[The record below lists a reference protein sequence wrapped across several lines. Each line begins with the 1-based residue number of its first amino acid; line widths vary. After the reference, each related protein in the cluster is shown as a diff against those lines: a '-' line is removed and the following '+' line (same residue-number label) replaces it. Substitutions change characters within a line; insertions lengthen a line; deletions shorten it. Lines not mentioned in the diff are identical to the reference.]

1 MCIYCHVIDKKTFL
15 LNAAAGSMM
24 LSVNIPFGHIL
35 EIELLKLALSPVEM
49 NNFLDSLVIEV
60 IFQTELSNIL
70 DF

>member
-1 MCIYCHVIDKKTFL
+1 MI
-15 LNAAAGSMM
+15 

-35 EIELLKLALSPVEM
+35 EIELLKLVLSSVEI
-49 NNFLDSLVIEV
+49 NYFLDSLIIEV